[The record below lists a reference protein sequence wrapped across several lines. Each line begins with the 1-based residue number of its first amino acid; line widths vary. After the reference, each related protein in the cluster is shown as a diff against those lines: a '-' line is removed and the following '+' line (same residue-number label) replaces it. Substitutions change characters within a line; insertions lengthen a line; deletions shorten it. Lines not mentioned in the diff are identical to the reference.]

1 MELLARGVLAPRL
14 RAGLRRP
21 LPCLAHPL
29 AAPPAWQ
36 LLRSRGLR
44 HFPIKL
50 LCRNQTFLR
59 KAGSTF
65 EMEREWNLGIML
77 QPSEVK
83 SLRDRHADLSV
94 AFGAFYK
101 HELFLH
107 QLHIPGRDAPVYS
120 YLRGCMHVTLM
131 VRADDH
137 LWLTDAQI
145 PMRIEVGETGWIK
158 VIMAACYKRGQVDN
172 RKRDDERDIKRQLRD
187 W

>member
-1 MELLARGVLAPRL
+1 MNLKQNAFCFENQQMMELLARGALVPRL
-14 RAGLRRP
+14 RANLRRP

-107 QLHIPGRDAPVYS
+107 QLHIPGRDAASVCS
-120 YLRGCMHVTLM
+120 YLRGCMH
-131 VRADDH
+131 
-137 LWLTDAQI
+137 
-145 PMRIEVGETGWIK
+145 TGWIK

-172 RKRDDERDIKRQLRD
+172 RKRDDEREIKRQLRD